1 MAETNNIK
9 IIAFTIAAIGHT
21 NPMSCILHEIVQSKQ
36 ARVICYGMEPIRTL
50 IEKTGAEY
58 REFKYS
64 GMQKQMAKLKLRQL
78 KNMDIFN
85 RMLGIVDENSVNMAN
100 MIEEEKPD
108 LVFFDELAVYAKF
121 AMMIL
126 RKRHG
131 NDKHF
136 KMPLAATLKTELPK
150 QEGVYPN
157 KIESAFDSDE
167 LKTLRF
173 KIDYMLVNARLSRM
187 CIRHGFKALSLFK
200 LAWYTDEDLNISPV
214 IPELQPRSHL
224 FDKTHK
230 FVGICLK
237 QEVRSLTDLDPKMQD
252 ILDKFEPINPIKLE
266 NLESVKQKERM
277 LIYVSLGT
285 GFNFQVQIFTCI
297 IESLKLVKRFDQMN
311 VVISIGPA
319 LYEIFR
325 EKIEKKE
332 IVVPENILL
341 SPFVPQIEIL
351 QRAFVFISH
360 CGLNGTSEAIH
371 HGVPLICIPI
381 TADQPRNS
389 YRVADELG
397 LGIRLDKHTLTK
409 EKLINAISEITNDN
423 SYHERMI
430 RFAAISREY
439 NGAQNAKDIILNY
452 IMQAKDATSTNQ

>member
-1 MAETNNIK
+1 MTETNNIK
-9 IIAFTIAAIGHT
+9 IIVFPVPAIGHT

-36 ARVICYGMEPIRTL
+36 AKVICYGMEPIRAL

-58 REFKYS
+58 RELKYS
-64 GMQKQMAKLKLRQL
+64 GMQKQMAKFKHRQP
-78 KNMDIFN
+78 KNTDNFN
-85 RMLGIVDENSVNMAN
+85 ILLDIVDENLVNMAN

-108 LVFFDELAVYAKF
+108 LVFFDELAVYAKLT
-121 AMMIL
+121 MLIL

-131 NDKHF
+131 NDNYF
-136 KMPLAATLKTELPK
+136 KMPLAATFKTELPK

-157 KIESAFDSDE
+157 KIESEFDPDE
-167 LKTLRF
+167 FKTLRF
-173 KIDYMLVNARLSRM
+173 KIDYMSLNARLFRM
-187 CIRHGFKALSLFK
+187 SIRYGFKALSLFK